1 MSTSV
6 IEPGARFA
14 GRYRLEERIK
24 DSGGSS
30 LWKAIDEILA
40 RAVAVRT
47 FEPGFPRVHEVVTAA
62 RAASRLTDPR
72 LTQVFDADDSGERA
86 YVVSEWVVGET
97 LEQMLAKAPLE
108 PGRATTLLYEAAEA
122 LSAAH
127 AAGLAHLCLSPR
139 DLVWTTGGTVK
150 VLGVATDAV
159 LADHYSD
166 SPASVDTR
174 GLGSMLY
181 AALTAH
187 WPGEPSRSSLP
198 AAPTAGA
205 SASGSGSQS
214 GAHEN
219 ATTVTTP
226 DGDPKA
232 NVTTPDEPASASL
245 LAPRLVQAGVP
256 SAVDDIVCRSLGLPA
271 PASGPDAEALR
282 TPSDFA
288 GALRRVPRTPLP
300 LFAGLGTAPTP
311 RPPAP
316 TRATAAYHQPPAQA
330 QPTQVHSAQPAPA
343 PARSAAPPRPRRSSS
358 GPSTTPPPVQP
369 TTPVGRP
376 SHHGAPRKPMNRGL
390 LGIAAAALT
399 VVVGLSAWAL
409 SSGNDHGDKSG
420 KQGNVGHT
428 GQTNSPSEPAA
439 TALKPSG
446 VSSIEDSKGD
456 TDSQIGKNLDTLM
469 KGGHGRPWQSAG
481 YHGDNFGNLK
491 NGLGVVFDMGRK
503 VKVDSV
509 RVNTAGVGNAP
520 IELRVGDAKDLG
532 ALHVVGKGTS
542 QGATFPIKAEK
553 AASGQYV
560 CIWFT
565 TPVPDRFKA
574 KLSEVTILGSAG

>member
-6 IEPGARFA
+6 IEPGARLA

-47 FEPGFPRVHEVVTAA
+47 FEPGFPRVREVVTAA

-108 PGRATTLLYEAAEA
+108 PGRATTLLFEAAEA
-122 LSAAH
+122 LTAAH

-166 SPASVDTR
+166 SPAAVDTR

-198 AAPTAGA
+198 AAPTAN
-205 SASGSGSQS
+205 ASGSGASRAS
-214 GAHEN
+214 GPREDL
-219 ATTVTTP
+219 TVTTP
-226 DGDPKA
+226 DRGAAA
-232 NVTTPDEPASASL
+232 NVTAPDEPPVL

-271 PASGPDAEALR
+271 PASGPNPEPIT
-282 TPSDFA
+282 TPADFA
-288 GALRRVPRTPLP
+288 AALRRVPRTPLP
-300 LFAGLGTAPTP
+300 LFAGLG
-311 RPPAP
+311 
-316 TRATAAYHQPPAQA
+316 
-330 QPTQVHSAQPAPA
+330 SAPAPA
-343 PARSAAPPRPRRSSS
+343 PAAPAN
-358 GPSTTPPPVQP
+358 TTTAYRQP
-369 TTPVGRP
+369 
-376 SHHGAPRKPMNRGL
+376 
-390 LGIAAAALT
+390 
-399 VVVGLSAWAL
+399 
-409 SSGNDHGDKSG
+409 
-420 KQGNVGHT
+420 
-428 GQTNSPSEPAA
+428 
-439 TALKPSG
+439 
-446 VSSIEDSKGD
+446 
-456 TDSQIGKNLDTLM
+456 
-469 KGGHGRPWQSAG
+469 
-481 YHGDNFGNLK
+481 
-491 NGLGVVFDMGRK
+491 
-503 VKVDSV
+503 
-509 RVNTAGVGNAP
+509 
-520 IELRVGDAKDLG
+520 
-532 ALHVVGKGTS
+532 
-542 QGATFPIKAEK
+542 
-553 AASGQYV
+553 
-560 CIWFT
+560 
-565 TPVPDRFKA
+565 
-574 KLSEVTILGSAG
+574 

>member
-122 LSAAH
+122 MSAAH

-150 VLGVATDAV
+150 VLGIATDAV

-166 SPASVDTR
+166 SPAAVDTR
-174 GLGSMLY
+174 GLASMLY
-181 AALTAH
+181 AGLTAY

-198 AAPTAGA
+198 PAPTAG
-205 SASGSGSQS
+205 S
-214 GAHEN
+214 GATRVSGPHDL
-219 ATTVTTP
+219 TVTTP
-226 DGDPKA
+226 DRGAA
-232 NVTTPDEPASASL
+232 NATVPDEPPVL

-271 PASGPDAEALR
+271 PASGPDAEAIT
-282 TPSDFA
+282 TPAEFA
-288 GALRRVPRTPLP
+288 AALRRVPRTPLP
-300 LFAGLGTAPTP
+300 LFAGLGT
-311 RPPAP
+311 
-316 TRATAAYHQPPAQA
+316 
-330 QPTQVHSAQPAPA
+330 
-343 PARSAAPPRPRRSSS
+343 
-358 GPSTTPPPVQP
+358 
-369 TTPVGRP
+369 
-376 SHHGAPRKPMNRGL
+376 
-390 LGIAAAALT
+390 
-399 VVVGLSAWAL
+399 
-409 SSGNDHGDKSG
+409 
-420 KQGNVGHT
+420 
-428 GQTNSPSEPAA
+428 
-439 TALKPSG
+439 
-446 VSSIEDSKGD
+446 
-456 TDSQIGKNLDTLM
+456 
-469 KGGHGRPWQSAG
+469 
-481 YHGDNFGNLK
+481 
-491 NGLGVVFDMGRK
+491 
-503 VKVDSV
+503 
-509 RVNTAGVGNAP
+509 
-520 IELRVGDAKDLG
+520 
-532 ALHVVGKGTS
+532 
-542 QGATFPIKAEK
+542 
-553 AASGQYV
+553 
-560 CIWFT
+560 
-565 TPVPDRFKA
+565 
-574 KLSEVTILGSAG
+574 